1 MELPALDSSI
11 PAAFGHA
18 EGSSKQSNKVVKLLA
33 CPEEGYK
40 DGEVS
45 GEQGM

>member
-1 MELPALDSSI
+1 MGLLALDSSI

-18 EGSSKQSNKVVKLLA
+18 ERSSKQSNKDVKLLA

-45 GEQGM
+45 GEQGV